1 MRVHFFIY
9 VAATDNVS
17 VSCDVLTVYSIACSK
32 TQHSAKGK
40 EMLITQRLLK
50 KQQRRRSDLVM
61 KTKKFVSALLASAVA
76 LSLVAGCGGGDKKK
90 ADEKK
95 PAAAAGA
102 VKVGVF
108 LPLTG
113 DNAAGGELELRGIKL
128 ANKLHPE
135 INGKKI
141 ELVIADNKSDKA
153 ESANVVARLIEKDKV
168 KVILGSYGSSL
179 SMAAGNIVKDSK
191 VPAIGTSCT
200 NPQVTKGNEYYFRAC
215 FIDPFQGTVMANYA
229 FKKGAKK
236 VAIVQEVSND
246 YSVGLAKFFKE
257 AFEKLAGPG
266 SVVDIANYQTGD
278 KDFTAQLTNLK
289 AKNPDA
295 VFAPGNFTES
305 ALLVKQARQLGI
317 KVPFM
322 GGDTWETQD
331 FVNVGGKD
339 VDGVTF
345 SSAFDSTKAATP
357 EAKAFLDA
365 YAKEYKGE
373 QPGGLTALA
382 YDSYLIALN
391 AMKTAGV
398 EDSKNIRDAI
408 ASTKDLETTTGKT
421 TLNADGDPIKS
432 AVIKTVK
439 DGKFTYIDMVNPG
452 DLKAK

>member
-1 MRVHFFIY
+1 
-9 VAATDNVS
+9 
-17 VSCDVLTVYSIACSK
+17 
-32 TQHSAKGK
+32 
-40 EMLITQRLLK
+40 
-50 KQQRRRSDLVM
+50 M
-61 KTKKFVSALLASAVA
+61 KMKKFVSAFLASAVA

-90 ADEKK
+90 AEEKK
-95 PAAAAGA
+95 PAAAGA

-141 ELVIADNKSDKA
+141 ELVIAD
-153 ESANVVARLIEKDKV
+153 RLIEKDKV
-168 KVILGSYGSSL
+168 KVILGTYGSSL
-179 SMAAGNIVKDSK
+179 AMAAGNIVKDSK

-200 NPQVTKGNEYYFRAC
+200 NPQVTKGNDYYFRAC

-257 AFEKLAGPG
+257 AFEKLAGAG
-266 SVVDIANYQTGD
+266 SVVEIANYQTGD
-278 KDFTAQLTNLK
+278 KDFSAQLTNLK

-295 VFAPGNFTES
+295 IFAPGNFTES
-305 ALLVKQARQLGI
+305 ALLIKQARQLGI
-317 KVPFM
+317 KAPFL

-331 FVNVGGKD
+331 FVNVGSKE
-339 VDGVTF
+339 VDGVAF

-357 EAKAFLDA
+357 EAKKFLEA

-391 AMKTAGV
+391 AMQKAGV
-398 EDSKNIRDAI
+398 DDSVKIREAI
-408 ASTKDLETTTGKT
+408 AATKDLETTTGKT

-439 DGKFTYIDMVNPG
+439 DGKFSFIDMVNAVIKTVKDGKFSFIDMVNPE

>member
-1 MRVHFFIY
+1 
-9 VAATDNVS
+9 
-17 VSCDVLTVYSIACSK
+17 
-32 TQHSAKGK
+32 
-40 EMLITQRLLK
+40 
-50 KQQRRRSDLVM
+50 M

-135 INGKKI
+135 I
-141 ELVIADNKSDKA
+141 
-153 ESANVVARLIEKDKV
+153 
-168 KVILGSYGSSL
+168 
-179 SMAAGNIVKDSK
+179 MAAGNIVKDSK

-339 VDGVTF
+339 VDGVGRRNV
-345 SSAFDSTKAATP
+345 
-357 EAKAFLDA
+357 L
-365 YAKEYKGE
+365 
-373 QPGGLTALA
+373 QR
-382 YDSYLIALN
+382 I
-391 AMKTAGV
+391 
-398 EDSKNIRDAI
+398 
-408 ASTKDLETTTGKT
+408 
-421 TLNADGDPIKS
+421 
-432 AVIKTVK
+432 
-439 DGKFTYIDMVNPG
+439 
-452 DLKAK
+452 

>member
-1 MRVHFFIY
+1 M
-9 VAATDNVS
+9 
-17 VSCDVLTVYSIACSK
+17 
-32 TQHSAKGK
+32 
-40 EMLITQRLLK
+40 
-50 KQQRRRSDLVM
+50 
-61 KTKKFVSALLASAVA
+61 
-76 LSLVAGCGGGDKKK
+76 
-90 ADEKK
+90 
-95 PAAAAGA
+95 
-102 VKVGVF
+102 F

-295 VFAPGNFTES
+295 IFAPGNFTES

-339 VDGVTF
+339 VDGVAF

-391 AMKTAGV
+391 AMKAAGV
-398 EDSKNIRDAI
+398 EDSKKIRDAI